1 MTNDLTKG
9 NETRAIVMFAIPMI
23 IGNIFQQLYNIVDT
37 IIVGRFIGPSALAAV
52 GSSYTLM
59 VFLTSIIIGLCM
71 GSGVVFS
78 FFYGAGEI
86 EKLKKSFFSSMLF
99 IMGVTLV
106 LNALIFA
113 FVDRILII
121 TNIPQDI
128 YADTRSYLLII
139 FGGVIFVFI
148 YNYFAAALRS
158 MGDSITPLKFLIV
171 SAGVNVALDI
181 VFIVVFKM
189 GVPGAAWATVIA
201 QAVSAFAIGLY
212 SFAKNQEIRDTFK
225 AFNWDGSIAR
235 HIASHSMLTSMQQS
249 IMNFGILTVQGLVNS
264 FGVTVMAGFAAAVK
278 IDSFAYMP
286 MQDFGNAFSTYTA
299 QNLGARKEMRIHKG
313 IRSTT
318 IFITLFC
325 AAASLLVV
333 LFSKE
338 LMLIFVNKSETE
350 VIAVGTQYLHIVA
363 AFYCLIGYLFMLYG
377 LYRGL
382 AKTWMSIVLTV
393 ISLGTRVALAFYLA
407 KKTSVGLVG
416 IWWAIPIGWLL
427 ADAFGFVYYIRNSR
441 RLLAFDFGGNDDN
454 SEYSDIQ
461 H

>member
-1 MTNDLTKG
+1 MTKDLTRG
-9 NETRAIVMFAIPMI
+9 NETRAIIMFAIPMI

-78 FFYGAGEI
+78 FFFGAREM
-86 EKLKKSFFSSMLF
+86 EKLMKSFFSAMVF
-99 IMGVTLV
+99 ILGVTLV
-106 LNALIFA
+106 INAVSFA
-113 FVDRILII
+113 LLDKILLM
-121 TNIPQDI
+121 TNIPKDI
-128 YADTRSYLLII
+128 YADTRTYLMIV
-139 FGGVIFVFI
+139 FGGMLFVYI
-148 YNYFAAALRS
+148 YNYFSAVLRS

-171 SAGVNVALDI
+171 AALVNIVLDLL
-181 VFIVVFKM
+181 FIVIFKM
-189 GVPGAAWATVIA
+189 GIAGAAWATVIA
-201 QAVSAFAIGLY
+201 QAVSAATIASY
-212 SFAKNQEIRDTFK
+212 CFAKISEIRTTFST
-225 AFNWDGSIAR
+225 FNWDSSIAK
-235 HIASHSMLTSMQQS
+235 HIANHSVLTSIQQS
-249 IMNFGILTVQGLVNS
+249 IMNFGILMVQGLVNS

-299 QNLGARKEMRIHKG
+299 QNMGAGKKMRIHRG

-325 AAASLLVV
+325 AAASLFVV
-333 LFSKE
+333 LFSE
-338 LMLIFVNKSETE
+338 NLMLIFVNKSETA
-350 VIAVGTQYLHIVA
+350 VIVVGTQYLHIVA

-393 ISLGTRVALAFYLA
+393 ISLGTRVALAFFLA
-407 KKTSVGLVG
+407 RKTSVGLVG
-416 IWWAIPIGWLL
+416 IWWAIPVGWLL
-427 ADAFGFVYYIRNSR
+427 ADAFGFIYYIMNSR
-441 RLLAFDFGGNDDN
+441 KLLAFDFGGNDDN
-454 SEYSDIQ
+454 SEDSDIQ